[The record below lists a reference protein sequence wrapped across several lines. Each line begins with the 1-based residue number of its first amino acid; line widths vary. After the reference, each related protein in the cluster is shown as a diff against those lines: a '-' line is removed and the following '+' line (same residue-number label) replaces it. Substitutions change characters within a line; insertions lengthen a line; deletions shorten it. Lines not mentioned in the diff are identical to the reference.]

1 MSMAWPT
8 SERIAVCIAGE
19 QRSAS
24 CPPRDTRTHGSF
36 APLES
41 IANFLAALDVPLDV
55 FVVLDAN
62 PKAEEPGSSGASV
75 GASLLESTIRTKR
88 SLDRIRPVAIAGSS

>member
-41 IANFLAALDVPLDV
+41 IANFLAALDVSLDV

-62 PKAEEPGSSGASV
+62 PKAEEPSSSAPLS
-75 GASLLESTIRTKR
+75 
-88 SLDRIRPVAIAGSS
+88 